1 LVRLLPRKTLVL
13 VLVQAL
19 VLVLVL
25 VLEVR
30 KQLVLLL
37 RRLLL
42 LLESS
47 NGESHYASVRYIHDF
62 QQYRGTYDP

>member
-1 LVRLLPRKTLVL
+1 VRLLPRKTLVL
-13 VLVQAL
+13 VLVLVQA
-19 VLVLVL
+19 L

-37 RRLLL
+37 RHLLL
-42 LLESS
+42 LLESN